1 MKKLCF
7 EMKSD
12 EKALFEM
19 KSDEKALFEMKSDE
33 KALSDEELKS
43 FVVDE
48 GWIVRD
54 KVVAK
59 KKNQGLPLN
68 PNGAHLCNSTIY
80 KTCNSRFFE
89 T

>member
-1 MKKLCF
+1 MKN
-7 EMKSD
+7 D

-48 GWIVRD
+48 GGLMYSEKLMKLD
-54 KVVAK
+54 KLK
-59 KKNQGLPLN
+59 KSK
-68 PNGAHLCNSTIY
+68 
-80 KTCNSRFFE
+80 
-89 T
+89 

>member
-1 MKKLCF
+1 
-7 EMKSD
+7 MKSD

-48 GWIVRD
+48 GGLDCSRQRSG
-54 KVVAK
+54 K
-59 KKNQGLPLN
+59 KKPRV
-68 PNGAHLCNSTIY
+68 C
-80 KTCNSRFFE
+80 R
-89 T
+89 

>member
-1 MKKLCF
+1 
-7 EMKSD
+7 MKSD

-33 KALSDEELKS
+33 KALFEMKTDEKALSDEELKS

-48 GWIVRD
+48 GLDCSR
-54 KVVAK
+54 
-59 KKNQGLPLN
+59 QR
-68 PNGAHLCNSTIY
+68 
-80 KTCNSRFFE
+80 TCNSRFFE